1 MYFVNYFFEAV
12 SSRSASFKFISCPD
26 LVALQMIKIWQL
38 AVGSNLAVSNLA
50 VVYGIPYAKVLLYVY
65 SNDTLI
71 VRGFGGFFLE
81 VS

>member
-1 MYFVNYFFEAV
+1 
-12 SSRSASFKFISCPD
+12 
-26 LVALQMIKIWQL
+26 MIKIWQL

>member
-1 MYFVNYFFEAV
+1 
-12 SSRSASFKFISCPD
+12 
-26 LVALQMIKIWQL
+26 MIKIWQL

-71 VRGFGGFFLE
+71 VRGFGGVLLRSFIIHNVFFFSE
-81 VS
+81 IEPN